1 MDPQQRLLLETTYE
15 ALENAGITL
24 EAIAG
29 HNTGVYVGAT
39 QIDYA
44 ALLYQDVQDIPVYQ
58 STGTAANILSN
69 RISYFFN
76 LKGPSWTM
84 DTACSSSLAALH
96 SACQSL
102 RSGEIK
108 QAIVGGAHIMLSPD
122 TMVGMSMLRLFGD
135 HGRSYTYESR
145 ATGYGRGEG
154 VVSLILKPL
163 QDAIRD
169 GDNVRAIIRNTGANQ
184 DGKTNGI
191 TFPSCDA
198 QAKLIESVYEAAG
211 LDPLETDYV
220 EAHGTGTAAGDPV
233 EAEALARSL
242 TQKRVPEKPLIVGP
256 VKSNVGHLEAASG
269 LAAMVKTTMA
279 LEQDLIPPNFDFEE
293 ANQAIRLEKWKLKV
307 PTTCQP
313 WPNPQIQRASISN
326 FGFGGTN
333 VHVICEKY
341 AEDYWSLVCQQG
353 LCLYMGGAASLVNGH
368 ATHDTPYTNGATTP
382 KISHLNGTP
391 EIHGDR
397 PQSSMTANSRPPR
410 RRVFVLSAYDKGSLQ
425 ERARQLSDYLR
436 KHDEDIDL
444 ERLAYTLS
452 DCRSQLQWRSATSAI
467 TALELSD
474 KLCSEGSEHTLVS
487 SIPSIAFVFTGQ
499 GAQWATMSTGLLVYP
514 VFAQT
519 LYDADEILRG
529 LGATFSLI
537 DELIKDTKSSTINR
551 PLHSQTATTAVQLAL
566 VNLVRTWGVFPTAV
580 VGHSSGEIAAAYAAG
595 ALCMADCISVAYHRG
610 RLAET
615 LKDRRSDRPGA
626 MLAIGA
632 SPTEVVPTL
641 QNLGSA
647 DVVLA
652 GVNAPSL
659 VTVSGDDWAISKL
672 QSTAEVEN
680 IADDYLAALKDINP
694 QPPTEV
700 KFHSSVRGTLLETTA
715 LTAEYWVENM
725 TSPVQFVDGVQSLCA
740 HGHGPA
746 VLLEIGPHSAL
757 ETPIR
762 DMLRANP
769 SWSSATRYLP
779 TLVRNQDATDTTC
792 STAAALYGMGVDLRL
807 PAVNQVDPTAP
818 LTPLHDLPAYQ
829 WNHKDYNS
837 YEPRWR
843 NILRTAELPWL
854 LDHQVQG
861 SAVFPLTG
869 YLTMALEAMRQY
881 SALWDTPVTSSTRCK
896 LREIKV
902 SRSMV
907 LSQEKSTEIS
917 FVMRPREE
925 GSRNVSRAWQAF
937 RVFSWTPDNAWVELC
952 QGLVSLQIDRAEL
965 NPINGLHLADLD
977 RQSYKAAIS
986 AHQELRQ
993 VTFAPQDIYQRF
1005 IRGGLQFGPG
1015 FQNIVDAQVAHGH
1028 AIGTVTIP
1036 DSTKAMPEE
1045 FESMS
1050 CIHPETFDACFQ
1062 VTALAAGED
1071 FLSGSD
1077 IHVPT
1082 FVGEVSVKIEACNV
1096 PGQQLLD
1103 SDIYSSFFAVNPHDP
1118 SDVLIDVQGFVA
1130 SKLPDQEGSDV
1141 MVGDRGLCYRLHW
1154 EPCADLLSP
1163 QQFAGALCVDSNH
1176 IHPTNQVERLEKAA
1190 FYYILR
1196 LLDELTQQEVEG
1208 APEHLQ
1214 QLYSVF
1220 TRFATQGQQDGLHF
1234 QTPDWVRSTED
1245 ERTKFLAVQA
1255 ASDDCGWLLARMGE
1269 NLVPIFLEEVEPLSI
1284 MLRDNLMEKHR
1295 RAHLLNLRGYECGA
1309 SVVSHLAH
1317 QNPDMR
1323 ILEVGAG
1330 TGGATMPTL
1339 HFTDV
1344 SPSFFDSA
1352 QEEQKQW
1359 SDRMGYLGFDME
1371 EDPATQG
1378 FDLESY
1384 DLVIAANVFHATSN
1398 IERTMKNVRK
1408 LLRPGGKVLIGELT
1422 TPLLSTTLISGCLPG
1437 E

>member
-1 MDPQQRLLLETTYE
+1 M
-15 ALENAGITL
+15 
-24 EAIAG
+24 
-29 HNTGVYVGAT
+29 
-39 QIDYA
+39 
-44 ALLYQDVQDIPVYQ
+44 
-58 STGTAANILSN
+58 
-69 RISYFFN
+69 
-76 LKGPSWTM
+76 
-84 DTACSSSLAALH
+84 
-96 SACQSL
+96 SA
-102 RSGEIK
+102 
-108 QAIVGGAHIMLSPD
+108 
-122 TMVGMSMLRLFGD
+122 
-135 HGRSYTYESR
+135 
-145 ATGYGRGEG
+145 
-154 VVSLILKPL
+154 
-163 QDAIRD
+163 
-169 GDNVRAIIRNTGANQ
+169 
-184 DGKTNGI
+184 
-191 TFPSCDA
+191 
-198 QAKLIESVYEAAG
+198 
-211 LDPLETDYV
+211 
-220 EAHGTGTAAGDPV
+220 
-233 EAEALARSL
+233 
-242 TQKRVPEKPLIVGP
+242 
-256 VKSNVGHLEAASG
+256 
-269 LAAMVKTTMA
+269 
-279 LEQDLIPPNFDFEE
+279 
-293 ANQAIRLEKWKLKV
+293 
-307 PTTCQP
+307 
-313 WPNPQIQRASISN
+313 
-326 FGFGGTN
+326 
-333 VHVICEKY
+333 
-341 AEDYWSLVCQQG
+341 
-353 LCLYMGGAASLVNGH
+353 
-368 ATHDTPYTNGATTP
+368 
-382 KISHLNGTP
+382 
-391 EIHGDR
+391 
-397 PQSSMTANSRPPR
+397 
-410 RRVFVLSAYDKGSLQ
+410 
-425 ERARQLSDYLR
+425 
-436 KHDEDIDL
+436 
-444 ERLAYTLS
+444 
-452 DCRSQLQWRSATSAI
+452 
-467 TALELSD
+467 
-474 KLCSEGSEHTLVS
+474 
-487 SIPSIAFVFTGQ
+487 
-499 GAQWATMSTGLLVYP
+499 
-514 VFAQT
+514 
-519 LYDADEILRG
+519 
-529 LGATFSLI
+529 
-537 DELIKDTKSSTINR
+537 DELIKDSESSTINR

-566 VNLVRTWGVFPTAV
+566 VNLVRTWGIFPTAV

-595 ALCMADCISVAYHRG
+595 ALSMADCMSVAYHRG

-615 LKDRRSDRPGA
+615 LKDRRCDRPGA

-632 SPTEVVPTL
+632 SPTEVVPMLKT
-641 QNLGSA
+641 LGSA

-652 GVNAPSL
+652 CVNAPSL
-659 VTVSGDDWAISKL
+659 VTVSGDDGAISRL
-672 QSTAEVEN
+672 QSTAEAKGLLNRRLKVDVAYHSPHMKD

-700 KFHSSVRGTLLETTA
+700 EFHSSVRGTLLDTSA

-757 ETPIR
+757 EAPIR
-762 DMLRANP
+762 DILKANP

-792 STAAALYGMGVDLRL
+792 STAAALYGMGVSLRL

-829 WNHKDYNS
+829 WNHSKRYWHESRLSVNHRRKPFARHDLLGSLVDDYNS

-843 NILRTAELPWL
+843 NILRTTELPWL

-907 LSQEKSTEIS
+907 LSQEKPTEIS

-925 GSRNVSRAWQAF
+925 GSRNVSRAWQVF
-937 RVFSWTPDNAWVELC
+937 RVYSWTPDNTWVEHC
-952 QGLVSLQIDRAEL
+952 QGLVSLQKDRAEL
-965 NPINGLHLADLD
+965 NPINGLHLTDLD

-986 AHQELRQ
+986 AHQKLCQ

-1005 IRGGLQFGPG
+1005 VRGGLQFGSG

-1036 DSTKAMPEE
+1036 DSAKAMPEE

-1062 VTALAAGED
+1062 VTALAAGEG

-1082 FVGEVSVKIEACNV
+1082 FVGEVSVKVEACNV
-1096 PGQQLLD
+1096 PGQQLLVYAQQQQRYGDDD
-1103 SDIYSSFFAVNPHDP
+1103 SDIHSSFFAVNPQDP
-1118 SDVLIDVQGFVA
+1118 SDILIDVQGFVA
-1130 SKLPDQEGSDV
+1130 SKLPDQEASDV
-1141 MVGDRGLCYRLHW
+1141 MIGDRGLCYRLHW
-1154 EPCADLLSP
+1154 EPCADLLTP
-1163 QQFAGALCVDSNH
+1163 QQFAGALCADVND

-1196 LLDELTQQEVEG
+1196 LLDDLTQQEVEG
-1208 APEHLQ
+1208 APKHLQ
-1214 QLYSVF
+1214 QLHSVF
-1220 TRFATQGQQDGLHF
+1220 TRFASQGQQDGLPF
-1234 QTPDWVRSTED
+1234 QTPDWLHSTED
-1245 ERTKFLAVQA
+1245 ERTKFLAEQA
-1255 ASDDCGWLLARMGE
+1255 ASDDCGRLLARMGE
-1269 NLVPIFLEEVEPLSI
+1269 NLVPIFLEEVEPLSV
-1284 MLRDNLMEKHR
+1284 MLRDNLMEKYHDT
-1295 RAHLLNLRGYECGA
+1295 HDLSLRGYESGA

-1339 HFTDV
+1339 RALGSDFAWYDFTDV

-1359 SDRMGYLGFDME
+1359 SDRMAYLRFDME

-1408 LLRPGGKVLIGELT
+1408 LLRPGGKILIGELT
-1422 TPLLSTTLISGCLPG
+1422 THLLSTTLISGCLPG